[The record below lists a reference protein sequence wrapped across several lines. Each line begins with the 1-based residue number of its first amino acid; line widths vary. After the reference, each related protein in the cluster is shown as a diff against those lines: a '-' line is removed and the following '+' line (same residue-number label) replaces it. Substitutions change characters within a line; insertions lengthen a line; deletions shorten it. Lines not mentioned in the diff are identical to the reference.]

1 MTISETVTRAFN
13 LADEAIT
20 SLEINGS
27 VRKEIDIVI
36 DTSINSLINT
46 VQDFIDYALEYIKT
60 DFASCGPLMNVYDLV
75 ENTLCDRILSPFNG
89 IWTGIGLYLIL
100 FIPIVILSCMLEP
113 LFRRYKKAA
122 YKKED
127 HVEMMGNFLRFTLII
142 QL

>member
-1 MTISETVTRAFN
+1 MTRA
-13 LADEAIT
+13 LDLSKEAIT
-20 SLEINGS
+20 SLEVNGQ
-27 VRKEIDIVI
+27 VRNEIDRAI

-46 VQDFIDYALEYIKT
+46 VQGFIDYVLDYVET
-60 DFASCGPLMNVYDLV
+60 DFASCGPLMKVYDLV

-142 QL
+142 QS

>member
-1 MTISETVTRAFN
+1 MTVSETVKTALNFT
-13 LADEAIT
+13 EQAIID
-20 SLEINGS
+20 LEENGS
-27 VRKEIDIVI
+27 VRNEIMTTIDI
-36 DTSINSLINT
+36 SIETLVDT
-46 VQDFIDYALEYIKT
+46 VQKFIDCVLDYVKT
-60 DFASCGPLMNVYDLV
+60 DFATCGPLMNIYDLV